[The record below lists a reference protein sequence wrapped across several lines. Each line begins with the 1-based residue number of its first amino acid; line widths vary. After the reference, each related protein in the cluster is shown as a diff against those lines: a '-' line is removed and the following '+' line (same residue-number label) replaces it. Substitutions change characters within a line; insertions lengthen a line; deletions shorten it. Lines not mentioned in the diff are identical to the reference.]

1 MNIVEQGRAVVQ
13 GLLGLRAKTERE
25 WRECPRCGSSET
37 IKNGGRWVRPW
48 MLRGRREERIQRH
61 LCRGC
66 GRVYEEGSVERVKR
80 SWYGR
85 EVRRMVVDLWQH
97 DGLSVRKVAELAR
110 SWIGKQE
117 RWVLWGVG
125 RNEPKDRLQCHLSPS
140 TVERWLGAVG
150 REARRRVPGQL
161 EGVPMSGQMGT
172 DGLWA
177 RLRKGK
183 LGSVLALVDCVSGVV
198 CPPIVVSNEIEA
210 RGWMRLFRRAEVAG
224 VARDQILGVV
234 SDGALGLRKCLR
246 ERMEWVNHQRCVFH
260 LWRDLLAVIRRV
272 ATTAAADL
280 TGAAADEVRKQV
292 RGELVR
298 LLKLVF
304 DASTEAAAQIAL
316 GSLQNHPHG
325 ALIAATVASGLE
337 AAFVHTKAHNQGLGR
352 TVPEWTW
359 RDYRLRL
366 SHGRNHGS
374 VIRQEQA
381 AVVWAIYHNF
391 TPAQW
396 RQERKR
402 RYRHPGQSPFQVAGL
417 NTQGVSYLDALLV

>member
-1 MNIVEQGRAVVQ
+1 LA
-13 GLLGLRAKTERE
+13 AKSERE
-25 WRECPRCGSSET
+25 WRECPWCGSLDT

-48 MLRGRREERIQRH
+48 TLGGRREVRIQRH
-61 LCRGC
+61 LCQGC

-117 RWVLWGVG
+117 RWVLWDAGKK
-125 RNEPKDRLQCHLSPS
+125 ESEDRLKCHLSES
-140 TVERWLGAVG
+140 TVERWLVAVG
-150 REARRRVPGQL
+150 RAARRRVPGQL

-172 DGLWA
+172 DGLWV
-177 RLRKGK
+177 RFRKGK

-198 CPPIVVSNEIEA
+198 CPPIVVSNETDL
-210 RGWMRLFRRAEVAG
+210 RGWMRLFRRAEIAG

-234 SDGALGLRKCLR
+234 SDGALGLGKYLR
-246 ERMEWVNHQRCVFH
+246 EQMEWVNHQRCVFH
-260 LWRDLLAVIRRV
+260 LWRDLLTQVHRAV
-272 ATTAAADL
+272 TTAAAEL
-280 TGAAADEVRKQV
+280 SGAAAEASTPVEVRKQV

-298 LLKLVF
+298 LLRLVF

-316 GSLQNHPHG
+316 GTLQTHPHG
-325 ALIAATVASGLE
+325 ALVAAEVASVLE
-337 AAFVHTKAHNQGLGR
+337 AAFVYAKAHNQGLGR
-352 TVPEWTW
+352 IVPEWTW

-381 AVVWAIYHNF
+381 AVAWAIYHNF
-391 TPAQW
+391 TPAQR

-402 RYRHPGQSPFQVAGL
+402 RYRHPGQSPFQVVGL
-417 NTQGVSYLDALLV
+417 DTQGVCYLDALLV

>member
-13 GLLGLRAKTERE
+13 GLLGLGAKTEWE
-25 WRECPRCGSSET
+25 WRECPRCESWET

-48 MLRGRREERIQRH
+48 TLGGRREVRIQRH
-61 LCRGC
+61 LCQGC

-85 EVRRMVVDLWQH
+85 DVRRMVVDLWQH

-125 RNEPKDRLQCHLSPS
+125 SKEPEDRLQCHLSPS
-140 TVERWLGAVG
+140 TVERWLERVG
-150 REARRRVPGQL
+150 EQARRRVPGQL
-161 EGVPMSGQMGT
+161 DGVPICGQMGT
-172 DGLWA
+172 DGLWV
-177 RLRKGK
+177 RFRNGK
-183 LGSVLALVDCVSGVV
+183 QGSLLALVDCVSGVV
-198 CPPIVVSNEIEA
+198 CPPIVVSNETDP
-210 RGWMRLFRRAEVAG
+210 RGWMRLFRRAMIAG

-234 SDGALGLRKCLR
+234 SDGALGLRKYLR
-246 ERMEWVNHQRCVFH
+246 EGMEWVNHQRCVFH
-260 LWRDLLAVIRRV
+260 LWRDLLNVIRQV
-272 ATTAAADL
+272 TKAATAEM
-280 TGAAADEVRKQV
+280 TGAAADAMRKQV
-292 RGELVR
+292 RTELVR
-298 LLKLVF
+298 LLRAVF
-304 DASTEAAAQIAL
+304 ESSSEAAAQLAL
-316 GSLQNHPHG
+316 STLQNHPHG
-325 ALIAATVASGLE
+325 AAVTAALAPVLE
-337 AAFVHTKAHNQGLGR
+337 AAFVYAKAHNQGLGR

-374 VIRQEQA
+374 LIRQEQS

-391 TPAQW
+391 TPAQR

-402 RYRHPGQSPFQVAGL
+402 HYRHPGQSPFQVAGL
-417 NTQGVSYLDALLV
+417 DTQGVSYLDALLV